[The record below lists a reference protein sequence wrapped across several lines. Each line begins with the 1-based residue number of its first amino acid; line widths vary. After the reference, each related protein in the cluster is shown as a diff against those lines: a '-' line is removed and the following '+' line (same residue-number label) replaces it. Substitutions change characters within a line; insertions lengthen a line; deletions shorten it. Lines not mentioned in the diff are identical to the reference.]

1 MPEAHEL
8 EGVTA
13 VQGAKPVA
21 DHVAPLTQDGTVVH
35 VRVVCYGGDAAYQF
49 RNILVLDNVVGKLR
63 LAKARCPQNTLIGI
77 RCEMLLV

>member
-35 VRVVCYGGDAAYQF
+35 VRVVAF
-49 RNILVLDNVVGKLR
+49 H
-63 LAKARCPQNTLIGI
+63 AKAGAEQLQ
-77 RCEMLLV
+77 LVWPASVPFR